1 MIFSNITARTAT
13 TAHFK
18 ITVMLKFFLTSQPKP
33 LPLEAFHVF
42 VCAKPPKLFN
52 GYINSREYTSRAYS
66 IFSCFSRIT
75 IKFNNNL
82 TH

>member
-1 MIFSNITARTAT
+1 MIFSNITPRAAT
-13 TAHFK
+13 MAHFK

-33 LPLEAFHVF
+33 LPIEAFHVF
-42 VCAKPPKLFN
+42 VCAKPPKLLY
-52 GYINSREYTSRAYS
+52 GHTNSRDITSRAYA

-75 IKFNNNL
+75 LKFNNNL